1 MTATDIQLLI
11 YAGLVGIPILI
22 VGIQGIVNRKKINN
36 VSHFYSSIGL
46 SLLGS
51 MTAIFLIA
59 LLFFRFTAIGRSMMS
74 EKRFDV
80 FGIFF
85 FIIISFIWGTYG
97 IVNRKKF
104 SKPARQIDVAAVVGS
119 IISTIGTIIALL
131 RWGFPK

>member
-11 YAGLVGIPILI
+11 YAGLGGIPILI
-22 VGIQGIVNRKKINN
+22 IGIHGILNRKKINS
-36 VSHFYSSIGL
+36 VSEFYTSAGL
-46 SLLGS
+46 LFAGS
-51 MTAIFLIA
+51 MMFVFLIF
-59 LLFFRFTAIGRSMMS
+59 LLFFRFTPIGLSMMS

-80 FGIFF
+80 LGIFF
-85 FIIISFIWGTYG
+85 GIITFFVWGTYG

-119 IISTIGTIIALL
+119 IISTIGIIIFLL

>member
-22 VGIQGIVNRKKINN
+22 VGIRGIVNRNKINN
-36 VSHFYSSIGL
+36 ASHFYSSISL

-51 MTAIFLIA
+51 MMAIFLIF
-59 LLFFRFTAIGRSMMS
+59 LLFFRFTTVGRTMMS

-80 FGIFF
+80 LGIFF

-119 IISTIGTIIALL
+119 IIVTIGTIIALL